1 MTLIQANFL
10 VVCFAVGAAGALL
23 GLWVFSHR
31 LGRQLDAQRRASDS
45 EREQMRLAIRAELA
59 LLEQQQTAH
68 QKAQHLALTRW
79 QAEQDARRLAEWQAL
94 SPALPTLTGRRGGP
108 VAPPV
113 APSPPQRPRPLPP
126 VPALHEDS
134 ELQNSPVP
142 FTLPAAVHEEAEWPP
157 SANSPTKKLTPC
169 RPICRCRP
177 GCRAGNCR
185 RPKVLFCAICKKD
198 RQSAGFFTSV
208 FVLSYTTHAS

>member
-59 LLEQQQTAH
+59 LLGQQQTAH
-68 QKAQHLALTRW
+68 QKAQRLALARW

-94 SPALPTLTGRRGGP
+94 SPALPTWPGRRGGP

-113 APSPPQRPRPLPP
+113 APSPPQRPRASPS

-134 ELQNSPVP
+134 EPQNSTVP
-142 FTLPAAVHEEAEWPP
+142 LALPAPVHEEAESAPERELTDEEIDALPP
-157 SANSPTKKLTPC
+157 DLPVPTRVPGRKLP
-169 RPICRCRP
+169 
-177 GCRAGNCR
+177 A
-185 RPKVLFCAICKKD
+185 PKGPVL
-198 RQSAGFFTSV
+198 RN
-208 FVLSYTTHAS
+208 L

>member
-10 VVCFAVGAAGALL
+10 VICFAVGAAGALL

-31 LGRQLDAQRRASDS
+31 LGRQLEAQRRASDS

-59 LLEQQQTAH
+59 LLGQQQTAH
-68 QKAQHLALTRW
+68 QKAQRLALARW

-94 SPALPTLTGRRGGP
+94 SPAPPPLAGRRGGP

-113 APSPPQRPRPLPP
+113 VQSPPQRPRASPS

-134 ELQNSPVP
+134 EPQNSTVP
-142 FTLPAAVHEEAEWPP
+142 LALPAAVHWEAESAPERELTDEEIDALPP
-157 SANSPTKKLTPC
+157 DLPVPTRVSGRKLP
-169 RPICRCRP
+169 
-177 GCRAGNCR
+177 A
-185 RPKVLFCAICKKD
+185 PKGPVL
-198 RQSAGFFTSV
+198 RN
-208 FVLSYTTHAS
+208 L